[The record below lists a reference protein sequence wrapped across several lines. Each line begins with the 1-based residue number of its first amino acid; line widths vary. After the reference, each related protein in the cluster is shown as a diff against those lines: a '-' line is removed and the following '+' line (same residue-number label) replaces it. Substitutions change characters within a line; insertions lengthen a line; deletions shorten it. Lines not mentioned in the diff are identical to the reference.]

1 VHYDHGRLD
10 FVRGDGLSGRVVSC
24 AGPWR
29 LSSEWWHEGA
39 YARDYYDVQL
49 SDGGVYRVYQD
60 RDRWFVAGS
69 YD

>member
-1 VHYDHGRLD
+1 MHTDRGRLD
-10 FVRGDGLSGRVVSC
+10 FIRGERISGRVVSC

-29 LSSEWWHEGA
+29 VTGEWWHEGA

-49 SDGGVYRVYQD
+49 SDGGVYRLFHERQQ
-60 RDRWFVAGS
+60 WFVAGS